1 MTELS
6 SPGDAGG
13 REEKLVGADRVIAV
27 LTELADPPLGVTL
40 DELAGTLHSPK
51 PTVHR
56 ALATLRRAG
65 LADMAGRGV
74 YILGDEY
81 LRLAFR
87 NLDGRPETA
96 RIQPLLEQLAA
107 QFGETAH
114 YAVLSGRDIVYR
126 AKMDPPVGAVR
137 LTSVIGGR
145 NPAYRTAVGK
155 ALLSSRLLDL
165 AQVTDW
171 FGDFPLEQ
179 KTPHTLTTPEA
190 LLAELQATRVRGYGI
205 DDEENE
211 LGINCV
217 AVPVYLEG
225 SSVPSGAVSVSA
237 VRFRCPVETLVEGVP
252 AIRKTIVD
260 KLGPAALG

>member
-1 MTELS
+1 MIDDE
-6 SPGDAGG
+6 
-13 REEKLVGADRVIAV
+13 RLVGADRV
-27 LTELADPPLGVTL
+27 LALLV
-40 DELAGTLHSPK
+40 ELAGHPDGATLEDLAAAMGGSK
-51 PTVHR
+51 STIHR
-56 ALATLRRAG
+56 ALGSLVRSG
-65 LADMAGRGV
+65 LADQSGRGRYV
-74 YILGDEY
+74 LGDEFV
-81 LRLAFR
+81 RLAFR
-87 NLDGRPETA
+87 HHANRPATA
-96 RIQPLLEQLAA
+96 RIEPVLRELAA
-107 QFGETAH
+107 RFGETAH
-114 YAVLSGRDIVYR
+114 YGVLDGHDIVYR

-165 AQVTDW
+165 RQVTDW